1 MFRDIGVAVNKGLK
15 RGDHMN
21 KNKPKT
27 MSKREKDQIITGLL
41 FILPSVVM
49 TIVFI
54 LIPAFNVFYYS
65 FTDWNG
71 VSPYKNFVGL
81 ENYRK
86 LAKLDGFG
94 TMMMA
99 TLIFAVGMT
108 ILTIVIA
115 FIVALALDKKG
126 KGRINRGFLRSA
138 WFFPTLLS
146 GVVVGILW
154 RTMYNYNNGIIN
166 KIIVACGGQKVN
178 WLETVGLTNVA
189 IIFGATWARIGI
201 CVVIFM
207 AGLQGI
213 SQDLYE
219 AAALDGPTAAQAR
232 RYITIPLMAPSI
244 TINMLTTSIAA
255 YKSYELPYLISQG
268 RSGTTTLLLSQRI
281 TFVAFSTNEYGRS
294 SALAVVLILII
305 TVFSLLQLVVMRGRE
320 DIT

>member
-1 MFRDIGVAVNKGLK
+1 MDNNNRKK
-15 RGDHMN
+15 MSQRQ
-21 KNKPKT
+21 KN
-27 MSKREKDQIITGLL
+27 QIITGLF
-41 FILPSVVM
+41 FILPSLIMTAVFVV
-49 TIVFI
+49 
-54 LIPAFNVFYYS
+54 IPAFTVFYYS

-71 VSPYKNFVGL
+71 ISPHKNFVGL

-86 LAKLDGFG
+86 LAHLEGFG

-99 TLIFAVGMT
+99 TLVFAVGMT

-154 RTMYNYNNGIIN
+154 RTMYNYNNGVIN
-166 KIIVACGGQKVN
+166 KIIVACGGQKIN
-178 WLETVGLTNVA
+178 WLETVGLTNFA

-207 AGLQGI
+207 AGLQAI

-219 AAALDGPTAAQAR
+219 AAALDGATAGQAR

-268 RSGTTTLLLSQRI
+268 RPGTTTLLLSQRI
-281 TFVAFSTNEYGRS
+281 TFFAFNTNEYGRS

-305 TVFSLLQLVVMRGRE
+305 TAFSLIQLFVMRGRE
-320 DIT
+320 DDA

>member
-1 MFRDIGVAVNKGLK
+1 MTK
-15 RGDHMN
+15 RA
-21 KNKPKT
+21 
-27 MSKREKDQIITGLL
+27 RDQILTGLL
-41 FILPSVVM
+41 FILPSAIMVIMFVV
-49 TIVFI
+49 V
-54 LIPAFNVFYYS
+54 PAINVFYYS

-71 VSPYKNFVGL
+71 ISPRKNFVGL
-81 ENYRK
+81 ENYRR

-94 TMMMA
+94 TMMTA
-99 TLIFAVGMT
+99 TLVFALGMT

-115 FIVALALDKKG
+115 FIIALALDKKE
-126 KGRINRGFLRSA
+126 KGRIPRGFLRSA

-166 KIIVACGGQKVN
+166 KVIVACGGPKIN
-178 WLETVGLTNVA
+178 WLETVGLTNFA
-189 IIFGATWARIGI
+189 IIVGATWARIGI

-207 AGLQGI
+207 AGLQAI
-213 SQDLYE
+213 PQDLYE
-219 AAALDGPTAAQAR
+219 AAALDGASKGQMR

-268 RSGTTTLLLSQRI
+268 RPGQTTLLLSQRI
-281 TFVAFSTNEYGRS
+281 TFFAFNTNEYGRS

-305 TVFSLLQLVVMRGRE
+305 TVFSLIQLVIMRGRE